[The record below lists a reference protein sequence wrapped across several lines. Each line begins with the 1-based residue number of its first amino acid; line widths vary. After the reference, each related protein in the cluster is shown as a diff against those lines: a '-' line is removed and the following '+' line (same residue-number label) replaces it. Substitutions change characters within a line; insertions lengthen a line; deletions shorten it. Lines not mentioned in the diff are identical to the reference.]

1 MRAPQVARVVTT
13 MLLGA
18 ASLACTSRST
28 VAPPASLVS
37 PAPAAADDCIVFPMR
52 AESVD
57 PSAIQAQLDGHVPS
71 RLPSGF
77 GLLGLWGGSGG
88 GSRVPVGTAMWF
100 DASCRNIVIMTWT
113 SSDPIPEGRIVGRFT
128 AVTGVPATCTR
139 PGPRPCLSYQNQI
152 PPGHVEVDV
161 VGLSPS
167 QADALVRSVG

>member
-139 PGPRPCLSYQNQI
+139 PGPRPCLSYQAQI